1 MSSLD
6 NINCHFYGKQTES
19 CSVGRGELPIP
30 RSLFIILHYLSQG
43 GTPNSIPGPR
53 RPRSTSLWKASC
65 SKAIERQ
72 TVVGGKYIMMPLKL
86 KANTK
91 GKEHKRQDKIEAEV
105 RKHYKFKNE
114 ETRKLARI
122 KHIKH

>member
-1 MSSLD
+1 MYDLLHAIETDSEFTISKINVCPFTSKKPH
-6 NINCHFYGKQTES
+6 NINMFT
-19 CSVGRGELPIP
+19 ID
-30 RSLFIILHYLSQG
+30 
-43 GTPNSIPGPR
+43 
-53 RPRSTSLWKASC
+53 RSTSLWKASC

-105 RKHYKFKNE
+105 RKRYKFKNE

>member
-1 MSSLD
+1 
-6 NINCHFYGKQTES
+6 
-19 CSVGRGELPIP
+19 
-30 RSLFIILHYLSQG
+30 
-43 GTPNSIPGPR
+43 
-53 RPRSTSLWKASC
+53 
-65 SKAIERQ
+65 
-72 TVVGGKYIMMPLKL
+72 MMPLKL

-105 RKHYKFKNE
+105 RKRYKFKNE